1 MANEKVKKLTKTDRY
16 KQILAYIPTEE
27 TDLIDFI
34 GHEIEL
40 IAKKNSNGNSKANKQ
55 VADNKELVY
64 NALVSVG
71 KPCTISELIT
81 LTDLSALANEK
92 KIVTTQRVSA
102 YMSKLKAENKVK
114 SEVIKKITYFS
125 IVED

>member
-1 MANEKVKKLTKTDRY
+1 MANSTVKKVTKKDNYKALLSIVPTDR
-16 KQILAYIPTEE
+16 Q
-27 TDLIDFI
+27 DLIDFI
-34 GHEIEL
+34 NHEIEL
-40 IAKKNSNGNSKANKQ
+40 LEKKTSNGNSKKNQAIT
-55 VADNKELVY
+55 DNMEVVY

-81 LTDLSALANEK
+81 LADLSALANENGV
-92 KIVTTQRVSA
+92 VTTQRVSA

-114 SEVIKKITYFS
+114 SEVIKKQTYFS